1 MEIVIKGLTPLSY
14 NSKNKT
20 ARAAYQKRILSAF
33 QRRYNGA
40 VPRYPANQELYAKVY
55 FFTSD
60 GVNVDADNISKPI
73 WDAVNGLVYVDDRKI
88 VMRTSAVIDVRIHPF
103 NTIDTSGISGDV
115 AADLIQNLMEK
126 NVRCLYIEC
135 GKFEE
140 PMIKIGEI

>member
-73 WDAVNGLVYVDDRKI
+73 WDAVNGLVYKNGG
-88 VMRTSAVIDVRIHPF
+88 TGSLF
-103 NTIDTSGISGDV
+103 ESV
-115 AADLIQNLMEK
+115 ALQSCFILS
-126 NVRCLYIEC
+126 VS
-135 GKFEE
+135 
-140 PMIKIGEI
+140 